1 MDIKATLNEINSL
14 NIEERIDL
22 VLAIWD
28 SIAVEQ
34 SYPNLTEAQK
44 QELDHRIS
52 KYEENPENVL
62 TWEQIKASV
71 KDQEQ

>member
-62 TWEQIKASV
+62 TWKQIKTSV
-71 KDQEQ
+71 KDQE

>member
-1 MDIKATLNEINSL
+1 MDIKETLNKINSL
-14 NIEERIDL
+14 SVEKRIDL

-34 SYPNLTEAQK
+34 SYPDLTEAQQ

-62 TWEQIKASV
+62 TWKQIKTSV
-71 KDQEQ
+71 KDQE

>member
-34 SYPNLTEAQK
+34 SYPDLTEAQQ

-52 KYEENPENVL
+52 KYEENPENVF

-71 KDQEQ
+71 KDKEQ

>member
-14 NIEERIDL
+14 NVEERIDL

-34 SYPNLTEAQK
+34 SYPDLTEAQK
-44 QELDHRIS
+44 QELDYRIS

-62 TWEQIKASV
+62 TWEQIKALV
-71 KDQEQ
+71 KNKK

>member
-14 NIEERIDL
+14 SVEERIDL

-34 SYPNLTEAQK
+34 ASPNLTEAQK
-44 QELDHRIS
+44 QELDRRIS
-52 KYEENPENVL
+52 KSEENPEDVL
-62 TWEQIKASV
+62 TWEQIKASL
-71 KDQEQ
+71 KEQ

>member
-1 MDIKATLNEINSL
+1 MNIKATLNEINSL
-14 NIEERIDL
+14 NVEERIDL

-34 SYPNLTEAQK
+34 SYPDLTEVQK
-44 QELDHRIS
+44 QELDYRIS

-62 TWEQIKASV
+62 TWEQIKALV
-71 KDQEQ
+71 KNKK

>member
-14 NIEERIDL
+14 NVEERIDL

-34 SYPNLTEAQK
+34 SYPDLTEAQK
-44 QELDHRIS
+44 QKLDHRIS
-52 KYEENPENVL
+52 KYEENSENVL

-71 KDQEQ
+71 KNKK